1 MVTAE
6 TARHWLQ
13 QQITCE
19 LVTIVTAL
27 GSVPRGTGTAM
38 LVAADRVAG
47 TIGGGHLEFE
57 AIASAR
63 RRLAQADATIARERF
78 SLGPRLGQCCGG
90 VVELEFRCLA
100 PADADRLQQQE
111 QARLTPLLLCGAGHI
126 GRALVDVLQRLP
138 FDICW
143 IDERADQFPPVVPTH
158 VRTIVTDTPEAEIAA
173 APAQAFFLVMTH
185 SHALDEAL
193 CHEILK
199 RDFAYCGLI
208 GSATKRARFLHRLIA
223 RGIAPAAVA
232 RMRCPIGIP
241 NIAGKEPEIIAI
253 AVAAELLQERSRL
266 QAAAVATAGAAVL
279 HV

>member
-1 MVTAE
+1 
-6 TARHWLQ
+6 
-13 QQITCE
+13 
-19 LVTIVTAL
+19 
-27 GSVPRGTGTAM
+27 
-38 LVAADRVAG
+38 
-47 TIGGGHLEFE
+47 
-57 AIASAR
+57 
-63 RRLAQADATIARERF
+63 
-78 SLGPRLGQCCGG
+78 
-90 VVELEFRCLA
+90 
-100 PADADRLQQQE
+100 
-111 QARLTPLLLCGAGHI
+111 LLLCGAGHV

-138 FDICW
+138 FDIGW
-143 IDERADQFPPVVPTH
+143 IDERADQFPSVVPAH
-158 VRTIVTDTPEAEIAA
+158 IRTIVTDTPEAEIAA

-266 QAAAVATAGAAVL
+266 QAAAVDTTGAAVL